1 MSQIH
6 QQHIFTT
13 YPMDIGTYVYGG
25 TCPNVIEPLCANT
38 LGYVNVKFVTWVKHV
53 VACPK

>member
-13 YPMDIGTYVYGG
+13 YPMDIGTYLHGA
-25 TCPNVIEPLCANT
+25 TCPNVIEPIGANT
-38 LGYVNVKFVTWVKHV
+38 LGYVNMKIVTWVKNV